1 MKTKGRDDMI
11 NNKGADLKSLTGLA
25 AEWVTGMGK
34 RLKDYLEKMEH
45 MELGSLTEEE
55 KGKIVKDLLSQIGF
69 FQHERLIHLIV
80 TVVFALLTMLSV
92 LGTAIL
98 GQISLFLLT
107 ILFLVLLV
115 PYVMHYYLLENGVQK
130 LYVYYDKLQSG
141 N

>member
-11 NNKGADLKSLTGLA
+11 NSKGADLRSLIGLS

-55 KGKIVKDLLSQIGF
+55 KGKIVKDLLIQIGF

-92 LGTAIL
+92 LGTEETIVKPNDFANRL
-98 GQISLFLLT
+98 ETLFSSL
-107 ILFLVLLV
+107 V
-115 PYVMHYYLLENGVQK
+115 E
-130 LYVYYDKLQSG
+130 
-141 N
+141 